1 MARNS
6 STSPEQREQRAQ
18 LLRELSQD
26 LNRTRNSSA
35 STRFSQGTVSRDIT
49 TSSFDPENE
58 ALVSTRQIDNSAQK
72 LPELRAS
79 AQKHNRFSQQP
90 PQSELDYAID
100 TSALG
105 RAFPDFTQG
114 GSSSDDGSM
123 SIEIGRGLRK
133 GSGAAIGKL
142 GGSTRSPA
150 TSNRDDSF
158 DFSAPMVSNHRGTNT
173 PPLVNPK
180 TRKNNIAG
188 QSTPVGDSQVRKS
201 SGLRNEIREPTPPVT
216 KTKDYG
222 SGSSRQG
229 SENRQSLAAIHAR
242 VRDEND
248 TSYIEE
254 DRPPTIDLTT
264 RSSRF
269 ISGKHQNREQR
280 KPLPGKFS
288 SKQNFSQSTPQYEAT
303 TTATQR
309 PNAKGLPTSNHGT
322 QSIVLPDMPNVSE
335 LVSGVFEDGTPVFSL
350 SGKPRSSRFTSG
362 SRTQRRLTTRLTHSA
377 INEIDVPDDEQD
389 IYLSLQILQDKVDQ
403 LERNRGE
410 AEVAMG
416 ELQERNRV
424 LEAEKAGQQRRQRSD
439 SAIGLTDGGSDAGDE
454 MSGRQRKQLIE
465 KNRKHSHF
473 LDSLDRL
480 MHS

>member
-6 STSPEQREQRAQ
+6 STSPEQRAQ

-35 STRFSQGTVSRDIT
+35 STRFSQGSVSRDVT

-79 AQKHNRFSQQP
+79 AQKYNRFSQQQ

-114 GSSSDDGSM
+114 GSSSDDGSV
-123 SIEIGRGLRK
+123 SIEIGRGLKR
-133 GSGAAIGKL
+133 GSGAAIGKF

-158 DFSAPMVSNHRGTNT
+158 DFSAPMVGNHRVTNT

-180 TRKNNIAG
+180 TRKH
-188 QSTPVGDSQVRKS
+188 STPVGDSEVRKS

-242 VRDEND
+242 VRDEDD

-269 ISGKHQNREQR
+269 TSGKHQNGEQR
-280 KPLPGKFS
+280 KALPGKFS
-288 SKQNFSQSTPQYEAT
+288 SKQNFGQPIPRDGAT

-309 PNAKGLPTSNHGT
+309 PNAKALPTSNHGT

-350 SGKPRSSRFTSG
+350 NGKPRSSRFISG
-362 SRTQRRLTTRLTHSA
+362 SRTQRRLTSRLTHSA
-377 INEIDVPDDEQD
+377 INEIDVPEDEQD

-439 SAIGLTDGGSDAGDE
+439 SAIGLTDGGSDASDE
-454 MSGRQRKQLIE
+454 MSGRQRKLLIE
-465 KNRKHSHF
+465 KNRKHPQLLHN
-473 LDSLDRL
+473 LDRL